1 MSRGAALPGVPS
13 EEQTARWVRAMF
25 SRIAPRYDF
34 LNHLL
39 SCNLDRYWRART
51 VRSVQAILERPGALV
66 VDICCG
72 SGDLTAALA
81 AAGPRALVV
90 GSDFARPMLLHAQR
104 KLSRRGLAAR
114 LVEADA
120 LRLPL
125 EDSSADLITVAFGF
139 RNLANY
145 ARGLE
150 EMWRVLK
157 PGAMAAILEFSQP
170 PNPWFARVYWFYAR
184 RVLPA
189 LGGWLSGSRE
199 AYAYLPDSV
208 DRFPDA
214 AELARLMAAAGFCAV
229 SFERMSAGI
238 VTLHT
243 GRKPLA
249 DQRVG
254 RREDN
259 REG

>member
-1 MSRGAALPGVPS
+1 MSRGAAPPGVQS

-25 SRIAPRYDF
+25 SRIAPRYDL

-51 VRSVQAILERPGALV
+51 VRSVRAILHRPGAVV

-81 AAGPRALVV
+81 AAGPRARIV
-90 GSDFARPMLLHAQR
+90 GSDFARSMLLQAQR
-104 KLSRRGLAAR
+104 KLTRRSLPAP

-125 EDSSADLITVAFGF
+125 ADSSVDLITVAFGF

-145 ARGLE
+145 ERGLE
-150 EMWRVLK
+150 EMLRVLK
-157 PGAMAAILEFSQP
+157 PAGMAAILEFSQP
-170 PNPWFARVYWFYAR
+170 PNPLFARIYRFYAR
-184 RVLPA
+184 QVLPA
-189 LGGWLSGSRE
+189 VGGWLSGSRE

-214 AELARLMAAAGFCAV
+214 GELARLMEAAGFGAV
-229 SFERMSAGI
+229 NFERMSAGI

-243 GRKPLA
+243 GRKPSSG
-249 DQRVG
+249 Q
-254 RREDN
+254 
-259 REG
+259 